1 MIAYWRERFDPMR
14 FGPAAALLAM
24 AAAATGG
31 GSLPDWGLTAVL
43 ALVFVKALVALLL
56 VMQFRIWDDLADR
69 GRDRREHPERVLVTA
84 KRGWPFVAQ
93 AVALAAVNLAL
104 VHQFEG
110 RVAAAVL
117 LAINAAATAYY
128 LLRGPHRS
136 VGSDL
141 LLLAKYP
148 AFVVILSPA
157 DARPGRLVLAIGTTY
172 AAACAFEVWHDA
184 AGPLRINPS

>member
-1 MIAYWRERFDPMR
+1 MIAYWRERFDPML

-31 GSLPDWGLTAVL
+31 GSLPDWGLKAVL
-43 ALVFVKALVALLL
+43 ALLLIA
-56 VMQFRIWDDLADR
+56 QFRIWDDLADR

-84 KRGWPFVAQ
+84 QRGWPFVVQ
-93 AVALAAVNLAL
+93 AVALAALNLAL

-148 AFVVILSPA
+148 AFVLILSPA
-157 DARPGRLVLAIGTTY
+157 DARPGRLVLAIATTY